1 MSGWQLQVT
10 AMIPGGVNAGDRVLL
25 ICCERLGAATQTRNM
40 RWGGGGRECDE
51 VGCWQQICTV
61 DPQGG
66 MGVSQPESPSTESF
80 SRAISSQG
88 VLGVRKRETE
98 RDMILLPGDATL
110 RSRSIGM
117 AFMLV

>member
-1 MSGWQLQVT
+1 
-10 AMIPGGVNAGDRVLL
+10 
-25 ICCERLGAATQTRNM
+25 
-40 RWGGGGRECDE
+40 
-51 VGCWQQICTV
+51 
-61 DPQGG
+61 